1 MPSSPVVLRDSP
13 NSDSITDNCVIIIR
27 LLFGKVED
35 INLHSGSNTLFG
47 SIYALRSIED
57 NLEKK
62 VILVTGRNE
71 FKKKIDL
78 YETA

>member
-13 NSDSITDNCVIIIR
+13 NPDSHYRQLRDHYT
-27 LLFGKVED
+27 LGKVED
-35 INLHSGSNTLFG
+35 INLHSCSNTLFG

-78 YETA
+78 FETT

>member
-1 MPSSPVVLRDSP
+1 MTHLNRTP
-13 NSDSITDNCVIIIR
+13 ITDNCVIIIR

-71 FKKKIDL
+71 LKKKIDF